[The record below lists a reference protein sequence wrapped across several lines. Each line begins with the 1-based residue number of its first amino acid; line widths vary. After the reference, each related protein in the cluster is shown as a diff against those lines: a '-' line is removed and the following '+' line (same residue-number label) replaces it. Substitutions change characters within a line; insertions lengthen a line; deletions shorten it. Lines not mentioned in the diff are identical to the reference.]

1 VFEYYGGI
9 ITLKGLIL
17 SGGLGTRLRPMT
29 YSQQK
34 QLIPVANKPVLFYGI
49 EDLIEAGIKD
59 IGIIVGPNKDQ
70 VMEMVNTVKWDAD
83 ISFINQDEPLGLAHT
98 IKISKDFLKDDSFVM
113 YLGDNI
119 LRRGVVDFVNDFN
132 NSDCEASV
140 LLNEVDNPW
149 EFGIAKL
156 NSKNE
161 IERVIEKPKDPPSNL
176 AVIGVYAF
184 KSTVHQAVEH
194 IKPSWRN
201 QLEIVDAIQW
211 LIDNGYTVKSGQ
223 VTGWWKDT
231 GRPEDILEANHLI
244 LDGVKKDIQGKVLK
258 SKVKGRVVT
267 DSTCSVENSVVKG
280 PCILG
285 KNVVVKNSYIG
296 PYTSIG
302 EGSHIESSEIEDSV
316 VMNDAEIVGVSHRI
330 TDSLIGKNVKIM
342 KGNGFPTG
350 NKYILGDFSQII
362 I

>member
-1 VFEYYGGI
+1 M
-9 ITLKGLIL
+9 KGLIL

-29 YSQQK
+29 FSQQK
-34 QLIPVANKPVLFYGI
+34 QLIPVANKPVLFYAI
-49 EDLIEAGIKD
+49 EDLIEAGISD
-59 IGIIVGPNKDQ
+59 IGIIVGPNKEQ
-70 VMEMVNTVKWDAD
+70 VMETVNGSDWDAN
-83 ISFINQDEPLGLAHT
+83 ISFIDQDEPLGLAHT
-98 IKISKDFLKDDSFVM
+98 IKISKDFLKDDPFVM

-132 NSDCEASV
+132 NSDCEASI
-140 LLNEVDNPW
+140 LLNEVDNPA
-149 EFGIAKL
+149 EFGIASL
-156 NSKNE
+156 NKKNE
-161 IERVIEKPKDPPSNL
+161 VERVIEKPKDPPSNL

-184 KSTVHQAVEH
+184 KSTVHQAVEE

-211 LIDNGYTVKSGQ
+211 LIDKGYMVKSGQ

-244 LDGVKKDIQGKVLK
+244 LDAVKKDVKGQIIE
-258 SKVKGRVVT
+258 SKIKGRVVIDPSCT
-267 DSTCSVENSVVKG
+267 IEKSVVKG

-285 KNVVVKNSYIG
+285 KNVKIKDSYIG

-302 EGSHIESSEIEDSV
+302 EGAYVESSEIEDSV
-316 VMNDAEIVGVSHRI
+316 VMNDAEIIGVTHRI
-330 TDSLIGKNVKIM
+330 TDSLIGKNVKIK

-350 NKYILGDFSQII
+350 NKYVLGDSSQII